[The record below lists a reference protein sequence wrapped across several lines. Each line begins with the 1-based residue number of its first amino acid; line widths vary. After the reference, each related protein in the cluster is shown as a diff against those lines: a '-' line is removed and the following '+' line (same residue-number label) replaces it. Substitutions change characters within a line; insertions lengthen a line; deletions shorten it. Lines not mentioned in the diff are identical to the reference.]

1 MDYII
6 YFIVILLIVLVARYI
21 KKQITVSQN
30 IRLEDTT
37 LEELDEKLKKHKL
50 IGGRHKR
57 TNKKIRLLFKN
68 SPL

>member
-6 YFIVILLIVLVARYI
+6 YFIVILLIVLVAVYI
-21 KKQITVSQN
+21 KRQVTVSRN

-57 TNKKIRLLFKN
+57 TNKKNPPIV
-68 SPL
+68 